1 MKAIILAGG
10 EGVRLRPL
18 TCTMPKPLLPL
29 CGRPCAEYILDL
41 LSRHGYDEAVFTLS
55 YRAEM
60 IENHFSSGEY
70 NGICLSFSREN
81 EPLGTAG
88 SVRSAACAEDEE
100 LLVIS
105 GDALCDFDLTSA
117 RNYHRRSGADVT
129 VIAKSVEDP
138 REYGLIVAD
147 EEGRITGF
155 CEKPSYE
162 GCVSELANTGIYIL
176 SGNALELIPQDKPS
190 DFAKDI
196 FPQMLAE
203 GMKLQ
208 CFTESGY
215 WCDIGNLRDY
225 IKCQRAMME
234 GSVGCDIN
242 LHRNL
247 DGIYAAAGT
256 NLNGLKIDSPAYI
269 GKNVTIG
276 ENARITEG
284 SVICDNVFIGRNAK
298 IKGSIVL
305 SGAYIG
311 DRASCCEAV
320 ICEGA
325 RLLEGAA
332 AYEYSAVGAKAVIG
346 RGAVVE
352 SGVRIW
358 ANKTVTG
365 GMCAGYD
372 IKHGTS
378 HPLMFGEDGISGET
392 GGEVMP
398 YNAARVGMAVS
409 AVSKRVAVGF
419 SSGEASEVYALA
431 LASGIASGG
440 ADVLMLGLCP
450 ETTVDFAVI
459 RSNAGC
465 GVYVDSR
472 TSTKFRFVSGDGL
485 NLTRDEERRVEA
497 ALRDGC
503 ACSGFGK
510 ILDFSAVSRQYE
522 YERCMAMPQ
531 GGLLIVPEL
540 SVTGNMLP
548 SVVDAVRKIPAC
560 GESAVFSIS
569 SDCRRLSSYSR
580 STGFVSYEKLIM
592 LCCLKAIADG
602 NEIVLPENFPSAADR
617 LCESH
622 GVTVKRYQNNP
633 VSRSQFEIRREAA
646 QCAFVRDGILALS
659 ILLNY
664 LSENKMTLQA
674 ALRQLPEFATV
685 TRSVSIDCPPGK
697 AMKSACGTLDG
708 RISTDQGVVT
718 LKPSRTGRSIYIL
731 AEAFSTETAAELCG
745 IYERK
750 IGQTGGQA

>member
-10 EGVRLRPL
+10 EGMRLRPL
-18 TCTMPKPLLPL
+18 TCTIPKPLLPL

-41 LSRHGYDEAVFTLS
+41 LCRHGYDEAIFTLS

-70 NGICLSFSREN
+70 NGMCLSFSRET

-88 SVRSAACAEDEE
+88 SVRSAACSTDDE

-117 RNYHRRSGADVT
+117 RNYHRTSGADVT
-129 VIAKSVEDP
+129 IIAKSVEDP
-138 REYGLIVAD
+138 REYGLVVAD
-147 EEGRITGF
+147 EDGRITGF

-176 SGNALELIPQDKPS
+176 SRKVIDLIPQDKAS

-196 FPQMLAE
+196 FPLMLAE

-225 IKCQRAMME
+225 IKCQRSMME

-242 LHRNL
+242 AHRDLN
-247 DGIYAAAGT
+247 GVYSASRT
-256 NLNGLKIDSPAYI
+256 NLNGIKIDPPAYI
-269 GKNVTIG
+269 GKNVKIG

-284 SVICDNVFIGRNAK
+284 SVICDNVYIGKNAK
-298 IKGSIVL
+298 IKGSIIL
-305 SGAYIG
+305 PGAYIG

-352 SGVRIW
+352 SGVRVW
-358 ANKTVTG
+358 ANKAIAG
-365 GMCAGYD
+365 GICAGYD
-372 IKHGTS
+372 IKHGSS
-378 HPLMFGEDGISGET
+378 HPLTFSEDGISGET

-398 YNAARVGMAVS
+398 YNAAKIGMAVS
-409 AVSKRVAVGF
+409 AVSKRIAVGF
-419 SSGEASEVYALA
+419 GGGEASEVYALA

-440 ADVLMLGLCP
+440 ADVLMLGSCP
-450 ETTVDFAVI
+450 ETAVDFAVV

-465 GVYVDSR
+465 GVYVDAR

-485 NLTRDEERRVEA
+485 NLTRDEERRIES

-510 ILDFSAVSRQYE
+510 ILDFIAVSRQYE
-522 YERCMAMPQ
+522 YERCMEMPRD
-531 GGLLIVPEL
+531 GLLIVPEL
-540 SVTGNMLP
+540 SVSSNMLP
-548 SVVDAVRKIPAC
+548 SVVDAVRKIDAC

-569 SDCRRLSSYSR
+569 SDCRRLSSYSK

-592 LCCLKAIADG
+592 LCCLKAIEDG
-602 NEIVLPENFPSAADR
+602 SEIILPENFPSAADK

-622 GVTVKRYQNNP
+622 GVKVRRYKNNP
-633 VSRSQFEIRREAA
+633 TNREQFEVRKEASK
-646 QCAFVRDGILALS
+646 CAFVRDGILALS
-659 ILLNY
+659 MILTY
-664 LSENKMTLQA
+664 LSESKMTLQA

-685 TRSVSIDCPPGK
+685 ARSVSIDCPPGR

-708 RISTDQGVVT
+708 KINTDQGIIT
-718 LKPSRTGRSIYIL
+718 LKPSRTGRSIYIV
-731 AEAFSTETAAELCG
+731 AEAYSTETAAELCG

-750 IGQTGGQA
+750 IGQMGGQA